1 MQVKNKKTP
10 TFPLKNL
17 DYAVLKKVKECS
29 RIRINEYKR
38 GICEMIISERVFYL
52 LKEKNITQSE
62 FGKRVGIAN
71 STISD
76 WKRKKTN
83 PSADKIMD
91 ICNVLDVTPETLLTG
106 KGIEQKEEDFD
117 LQEGEIT
124 PTEKMLIA
132 DYHNMKE
139 AQKKRLLAYV
149 EALKQLESLEEIN

>member
-1 MQVKNKKTP
+1 
-10 TFPLKNL
+10 
-17 DYAVLKKVKECS
+17 
-29 RIRINEYKR
+29 
-38 GICEMIISERVFYL
+38 MIISERVFYL

-106 KGIEQKEEDFD
+106 KELSKRKKIS
-117 LQEGEIT
+117 ICRR
-124 PTEKMLIA
+124 EK
-132 DYHNMKE
+132 
-139 AQKKRLLAYV
+139 
-149 EALKQLESLEEIN
+149 

>member
-1 MQVKNKKTP
+1 
-10 TFPLKNL
+10 
-17 DYAVLKKVKECS
+17 
-29 RIRINEYKR
+29 
-38 GICEMIISERVFYL
+38 MIISERVFYL
-52 LKEKNITQSE
+52 LKEKNMTQSE
-62 FGKRVGIAN
+62 FSKRVGIAN

-91 ICNVLDVTPETLLTG
+91 ICNVLDVTPETLLIG
-106 KGIEQKEEDFD
+106 KGIEQREEDFD
-117 LQEGEIT
+117 LQQGEIT